1 MSTSTETMETPIES
15 KMTVHRM
22 TEDEMLDF
30 YHQKYT
36 LYHSLQMS
44 KETLRLAKEEASQSY
59 ARAAK
64 VVTSKQN
71 ARSAGYCIDKA
82 KNLDDLEARQA
93 RLRAKLAK
101 KQ

>member
-1 MSTSTETMETPIES
+1 MEMPTES
-15 KMTVHRM
+15 KQMMTQQ
-22 TEDEMLDF
+22 EMLDF
-30 YHQKYT
+30 YHQKFT

-44 KETLRLAKEEASQSY
+44 KETLKRASAEASHSY

-71 ARSAGYCIDKA
+71 ARSASYCIDKA
-82 KNLDDLEARQA
+82 KNLDALEARQA

-101 KQ
+101 